1 MEFKPETES
10 NRHPVVNI
18 AKDIGRALRL
28 LIIGE
33 YSKEYE
39 EYLKQLPK
47 PKKPRKTE
55 YIHFA
60 VISIHGE
67 ESPWMKEF
75 LILHGAE
82 YFERATW
89 PQSNSPEDRTK

>member
-10 NRHPVVNI
+10 NRHPVVSILKKIGKI
-18 AKDIGRALRL
+18 AGL

-39 EYLKQLPK
+39 EYLEQLPR
-47 PKKPRKTE
+47 PEKPRKTE

-60 VISIHGE
+60 VLGKQGERPSILEVIYYDHD
-67 ESPWMKEF
+67 
-75 LILHGAE
+75 I
-82 YFERATW
+82 FERATW
-89 PQSNSPEDRTK
+89 PQSNSPEGRTK

>member
-33 YSKEYE
+33 YSKE
-39 EYLKQLPK
+39 
-47 PKKPRKTE
+47 
-55 YIHFA
+55 
-60 VISIHGE
+60 
-67 ESPWMKEF
+67 
-75 LILHGAE
+75 
-82 YFERATW
+82 FE
-89 PQSNSPEDRTK
+89 

>member
-10 NRHPVVNI
+10 NRRPVVSI
-18 AKDIGRALRL
+18 LKKIGRIARL

-39 EYLKQLPK
+39 EYLEQLPK
-47 PKKPRKTE
+47 PKKPRRE
-55 YIHFA
+55 DRPHF
-60 VISIHGE
+60 VCRSIHE
-67 ESPWMKEF
+67 QESPRAF
-75 LILHGAE
+75 LNLHGAE

-89 PQSNSPEDRTK
+89 PQSNSPEGRTK